1 MLKRKWLEIRIMEN
15 GQLLIKRVEGE
26 IIKRSEVKNDKMVKV
41 VKEMKK
47 VEVCHIP
54 SPLIWK
60 THLCGTFL
68 ANNQSLPSTV
78 ATFLT
83 THLTAVLQPSGY
95 SIFHGR
101 DTSIQLDL
109 L

>member
-1 MLKRKWLEIRIMEN
+1 MMLKRKWLEIRIMEN

-47 VEVCHIP
+47 VEVCHMP

-60 THLCGTFL
+60 THSHSTFL
-68 ANNQSLPSTV
+68 VNS
-78 ATFLT
+78 
-83 THLTAVLQPSGY
+83 
-95 SIFHGR
+95 
-101 DTSIQLDL
+101 
-109 L
+109 